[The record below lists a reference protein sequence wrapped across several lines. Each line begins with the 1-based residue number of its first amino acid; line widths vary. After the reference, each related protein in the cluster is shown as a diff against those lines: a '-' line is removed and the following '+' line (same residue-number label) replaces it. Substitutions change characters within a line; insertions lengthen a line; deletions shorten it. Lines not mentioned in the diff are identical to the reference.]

1 MAQVMPSNLGIRI
14 SRADDK
20 LESTSHESTSP
31 TAERADEASEELHCS
46 ALALLVT
53 IPEAELSERL
63 RLAVEEA
70 AAGNAVSMEG
80 LRLAVSE
87 FTVAL
92 KNAGTSP
99 EAVLITLKTV
109 IHNRSV
115 LGTVPHASD
124 WRGQLREKVS
134 TWCIDEYFR
143 ESTG

>member
-1 MAQVMPSNLGIRI
+1 MAEEMPSKLGSRI
-14 SRADDK
+14 CRADDT
-20 LESTSHESTSP
+20 LESTSHDPTST
-31 TAERADEASEELHCS
+31 TVQRADEGSDEFHRA

-53 IPEAELSERL
+53 IPDAELSERL
-63 RLAVEEA
+63 RMAVEVA
-70 AAGNAVSMEG
+70 AAGNADSMEG

-92 KNAGTSP
+92 KNAGTTP

-109 IHNRSV
+109 IRNRSI
-115 LGTVPHASD
+115 LGIAPHASD

-143 ESTG
+143 EGTG

>member
-1 MAQVMPSNLGIRI
+1 MAEEMPSNLG
-14 SRADDK
+14 SRMSRGGDAP
-20 LESTSHESTSP
+20 ESTVKLPTSP
-31 TAERADEASEELHCS
+31 TVARADEASEELHRS

-63 RLAVEEA
+63 RIAVKVA
-70 AAGNAVSMEG
+70 AAGNADSMEG

-92 KNAGTSP
+92 KNAGTTP

-115 LGTVPHASD
+115 LGTAPHASD

-143 ESTG
+143 DRAD

>member
-1 MAQVMPSNLGIRI
+1 MAEKMPSNLG
-14 SRADDK
+14 SRMSRGDDAPK
-20 LESTSHESTSP
+20 STAKEPTSP
-31 TAERADEASEELHCS
+31 TVQRADEGSEELHRA

-53 IPEAELSERL
+53 IPDAELSERL
-63 RLAVEEA
+63 RMAVEQA
-70 AAGNAVSMEG
+70 AAGNADSMEG

-92 KNAGTSP
+92 KNAGTTP

-109 IHNRSV
+109 IRNRSI
-115 LGTVPHASD
+115 LGIAPHAAD

-143 ESTG
+143 EGTG

>member
-1 MAQVMPSNLGIRI
+1 MPSNLGIKI
-14 SRADDK
+14 SRADDALK
-20 LESTSHESTSP
+20 SASHESTSP
-31 TAERADEASEELHCS
+31 TARPPDEGGEELHRS
-46 ALALLVT
+46 ELALLVT
-53 IPEAELSERL
+53 IPDAELSERL
-63 RLAVEEA
+63 RMAVQEA

-92 KNAGTSP
+92 KNAGTTP

-124 WRGQLREKVS
+124 RKGQLREQVS

-143 ESTG
+143 EGTG